1 MGTALTLAATA
12 TDSDGSV
19 TKVEFFDGATLVATT
34 TTAPYSVAWTPAT
47 AGTHSLTAR
56 ATDSA
61 GAMTTSAAVS
71 VNVTAAP
78 PEVGAGL
85 LASYFA
91 NASLTGPAA
100 LTRVEALSFVWST
113 SQGTQVPA
121 PGLPADNWSARW
133 TGSVQLPT
141 DGTYTLQVVSDDG
154 VRVRVNGVTVVE
166 RWSSEGNS
174 TFTLTPF
181 TSTAG
186 ARVAIEIE
194 HYDGSGDSTVK
205 LRWRTPASVYWF
217 DVPVDRLFAN

>member
-1 MGTALTLAATA
+1 
-12 TDSDGSV
+12 
-19 TKVEFFDGATLVATT
+19 
-34 TTAPYSVAWTPAT
+34 
-47 AGTHSLTAR
+47 
-56 ATDSA
+56 
-61 GAMTTSAAVS
+61 MTTSAAVS
-71 VNVTAAP
+71 VNVAAAP
-78 PEVGAGL
+78 PEVGPGL

-186 ARVAIEIE
+186 TRVAIEIE